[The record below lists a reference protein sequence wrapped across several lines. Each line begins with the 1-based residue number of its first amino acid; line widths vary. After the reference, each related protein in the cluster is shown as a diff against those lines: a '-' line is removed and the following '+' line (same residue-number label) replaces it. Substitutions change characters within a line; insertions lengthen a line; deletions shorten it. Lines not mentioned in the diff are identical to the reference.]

1 MLCGRRSGHG
11 DSAVTPVCATQ
22 CDGRDSSSVPE
33 AECPRHSRSALHRE
47 SRADE
52 GRGPGLGSKL
62 GGCRLIGALKVIISV
77 DATPQ
82 SEMTGSWMGLC
93 FLPGESSVPFSSLP
107 FRCKPGSFKH
117 EQTHSLPTEEAALRR
132 LPGGGVIWEET
143 QACRPHFRL
152 SGVQLSQAQRVL
164 LLIPRLFT
172 FTGRLPF
179 KDRLNK
185 DRQEDCRKGA

>member
-1 MLCGRRSGHG
+1 MLCGRRSGRG

-33 AECPRHSRSALHRE
+33 AECPRHSTSALHRE

-62 GGCRLIGALKVIISV
+62 GGCRLIGALKVIIGV
-77 DATPQ
+77 DAAPQ

-93 FLPGESSVPFSSLP
+93 FLPGESSVPSSSLR

-117 EQTHSLPTEEAALRR
+117 EQTRSLPRRGCAEALARR
-132 LPGGGVIWEET
+132 RRRYLGGN
-143 QACRPHFRL
+143 
-152 SGVQLSQAQRVL
+152 SGVS
-164 LLIPRLFT
+164 T
-172 FTGRLPF
+172 PF
-179 KDRLNK
+179 PA
-185 DRQEDCRKGA
+185 EWGAAEPGPARPPADSSVVHVHRTPSLQGQT